1 MIPTSVLAFV
11 LIAQGPANVLEPFP
25 VILVSHEA
33 PTEGEKAAM
42 LAASTEASKR
52 GQFRIWD
59 SGDAR
64 FVFSKNLFNLDSVEK
79 RIQGTSAL
87 REAVATSDS
96 VTFLAS
102 ITSEERAS
110 IQEFFTDATFFPE
123 LGASILAPDATF
135 MVEKLGRV
143 ELSDGVKSVEIDLP
157 RARGESPP
165 KGFLAKPPTTD
176 QRSRQADAVARRRVK
191 PYKDILT
198 FLVLQKDMASSK
210 RARAIS
216 AFSEWLANDLERQT
230 RAYQSARAALLAKAF
245 PPAPFRTSGRTRRC
259 STPRPNACFGQWR
272 ATSPGM
278 ALVRRA
284 SS

>member
-1 MIPTSVLAFV
+1 
-11 LIAQGPANVLEPFP
+11 
-25 VILVSHEA
+25 
-33 PTEGEKAAM
+33 M

-52 GQFRIWD
+52 EWFRVWD

-64 FVFSKNLFNLDSVEK
+64 FVFSKNLFNLDAVEE
-79 RIQGTSAL
+79 RIQGTNAL
-87 REAVATSDS
+87 REAVATSNS

-102 ITSEERAS
+102 LTSEERSS

-123 LGASILAPDATF
+123 LGASILAPDTTF

-143 ELSDGVKSVEIDLP
+143 ELSDGVKSVEFDLP
-157 RARGESPP
+157 RPRGEAPP
-165 KGFLAKPPTTD
+165 KGFFAKPATAD
-176 QRSRQADAVARRRVK
+176 QRSRLAEGVARRLVK

-198 FLVLQKDMASSK
+198 FVVLQRDLASSK

-245 PPAPFRTSGRTRRC
+245 PPGSLPDVGSSAALLDPPTQRMLQSMAGNFARYGIGSKSEFLSFVANAKVAKASGEVFVWVGIQGKGTFSVGTRV
-259 STPRPNACFGQWR
+259 
-272 ATSPGM
+272 
-278 ALVRRA
+278 VRNP
-284 SS
+284 